1 MYLAKVFIHLK
12 PNVSDPEGKTI
23 QGGLHSLGFN
33 SIKDV
38 RFGKYI
44 EIVIDSNNKS
54 DASNQVDGMC
64 SKLLANPV
72 IEQYSF
78 QLSKL
83 KGLKNSA

>member
-12 PNVSDPEGKTI
+12 ANVSDPEGKTI
-23 QGGLHSLGFN
+23 QMGLNSLGFK
-33 SIKDV
+33 SVKDV

-44 EIVIDSNNKS
+44 EIAVDTDDKS
-54 DASNQVDGMC
+54 YASKEVKEMC

-83 KGLKNSA
+83 DGQETII